1 MIYGEMK
8 KLQNLILVHLM
19 QWFREK
25 EKNGYQVKKLFRL
38 RLSILIEILQL
49 LFR

>member
-19 QWFREK
+19 LWFKEK
-25 EKNGYQVKKLFRL
+25 EKNGYQVKKLFHL
-38 RLSILIEILQL
+38 RLSILIEV
-49 LFR
+49 LFFLI